1 MKSVFSVTGCDYQRK
16 KNSAFIELQAAI
28 LKNSCL
34 KSYIGFA
41 PAKQNSLFLTLR
53 RPAGYGGQEDKTS
66 SYNTCEASASC
77 TESALHICRHF
88 ITQTVFAPAKTYSLF
103 LKRREGC
110 GERGIIEAD
119 GRPFPGKRS
128 FSSLPVAHFTLIE
141 LLVVIAIIAILAAML
156 MPALQ
161 QARERGRAI
170 SCTNNLKNMGTLVAQ
185 YIDDNDSYFL
195 PPRVPHDN
203 EEGYLFWLD
212 HISHYKIW
220 GAPAKGPE
228 TKSTY
233 YSFNICPSA
242 PVWGRRIIYTSASIA
257 ESGLRYCDY
266 GVNFNISDRT
276 TTSPK
281 YLKISQKNPFLSKTM
296 YFMDSWKHR
305 DASNTR
311 YKHEIK
317 RYRHTENKIDT
328 AVYAAHGKTSNVLFL
343 DGHVGAETGLWSYYK
358 TQGYLDIWR
367 KAPSDL
373 YYRTDLGQ

>member
-41 PAKQNSLFLTLR
+41 PAKQS
-53 RPAGYGGQEDKTS
+53 
-66 SYNTCEASASC
+66 
-77 TESALHICRHF
+77 
-88 ITQTVFAPAKTYSLF
+88 SLF

-128 FSSLPVAHFTLIE
+128 FSSLPAAHFTLIE

-195 PPRVPHDN
+195 PPRVPHN
-203 EEGYLFWLD
+203 NTEKGYLHWLD
-212 HISHYKIW
+212 YISHYKIW
-220 GAPAKGPE
+220 GEPAKGLE

-242 PVWGRRIIYTSASIA
+242 PVWGRRIIYTSAKIA

-266 GVNFNISDRT
+266 GVNKNISDST
-276 TTSPK
+276 ASTK

-305 DASNTR
+305 DALNTR
-311 YKHEIK
+311 YDHEIL
-317 RYRHTENKIDT
+317 RYNHKDYRIDT

-343 DGHVGAETGLWSYYK
+343 DGHVGAEAGLWSYYK

-373 YYRTDLGQ
+373 YYRTDLGE

>member
-1 MKSVFSVTGCDYQRK
+1 MKSVFSVPGCDYQRK

-41 PAKQNSLFLTLR
+41 PAKQNSHFLTLR
-53 RPAGYGGQEDKTS
+53 RPAGYVGQEDKTS

-77 TESALHICRHF
+77 LPQANASCSNAALHTAEPCF
-88 ITQTVFAPAKTYSLF
+88 I
-103 LKRREGC
+103 
-110 GERGIIEAD
+110 
-119 GRPFPGKRS
+119 RS
-128 FSSLPVAHFTLIE
+128 TFTLIE
-141 LLVVIAIIAILAAML
+141 LLVVIAIIATLAAML

-203 EEGYLFWLD
+203 TEKGYLAWLD
-212 HISHYKIW
+212 YISHYKIW

-242 PVWGRRIIYTSASIA
+242 PVWGRRIIYTSAKIA

-266 GVNFNISDRT
+266 GVNFNISDS
-276 TTSPK
+276 TTSDK

-305 DASNTR
+305 DALNTR
-311 YKHEIK
+311 YEHEIK
-317 RYRHTENKIDT
+317 RYKHTDYRIDT

-373 YYRTDLGQ
+373 YYRTDLVQ